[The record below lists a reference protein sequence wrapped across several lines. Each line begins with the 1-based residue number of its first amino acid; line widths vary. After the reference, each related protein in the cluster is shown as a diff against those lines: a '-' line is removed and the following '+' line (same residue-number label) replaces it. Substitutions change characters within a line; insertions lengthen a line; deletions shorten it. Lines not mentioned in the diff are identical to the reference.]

1 MKKSLYTYYK
11 ERLIEIGGG
20 SRCIYLRSIMKKS
33 AYDIGRIFEGR
44 ENKVSEFIDFL
55 WGRYKHPFPVICNKE
70 RKEILENIDL
80 KSRISSAQARNP
92 HSVENNERVARASR
106 RDELNKIIEKEV
118 SKIKELRREAEEIE
132 RETGRYEL
140 FIGYPFVFGTIYSG
154 GKPIQVKAPLLLFP
168 VKVDTP
174 DENTAELI
182 LNEKEKIRINPAL
195 IFTYAQSKKLNIDQ
209 LELDFDDLS
218 SFRSVSDVIDYLRK
232 ARIRIDSVPSRNIY
246 DYSHFKEPDDKG
258 ELSVRYAAVL
268 ARFPLSNSIYNDYT
282 ELERN
287 KLTNDALVELLRPE
301 KAVKIQKRRK
311 SLKKGRTASTPNI
324 SYTVKPL
331 DYSQSE
337 VIRRV
342 SECGNMVVYGPP
354 GTGKSQT
361 IVNIITDALA
371 KGKRVLVVSQKKA
384 ALDVVFNRLGPI
396 NERCMYISDEG
407 KEKRAFYE
415 RTLAAHLNCMGTH
428 TVKEEELKIKHHEL
442 LLKLEAE
449 EKKLLDIYSTLCDKR
464 PFGLSLCEMYS
475 SSNMI
480 AKNSNEYLVYQ
491 RLIENEIIMSLDY
504 KALSDAIFT
513 IKNKELERT
522 YYDFVTAKN
531 KNPLIAL
538 TLPGVDIHT
547 ISEIRGKLEQTQK
560 TKKPTFDTDKHP
572 YYKLLLSHY
581 KDLSNEKIL
590 DSISKLE
597 CKKLYPKKL
606 FHSKERR
613 ELKAKLTETLLAIDS
628 FAEEYSYLH
637 FILNDEGFISVIDN
651 LLRGNTAYI
660 KLVYDALDSYIRTRD
675 VASLLAGFTKCE
687 LELLSFAY
695 ENAKNY
701 SSYTEIINRI
711 IPIRIYHEVIYFE
724 ELCKEELAKTI
735 DYENIKSRILRLR
748 EECEGVCAELTMLKG
763 VHEYAEFYG
772 SQPNNKDFLYQI
784 SKKSKFSPIRRVVE
798 DYEEYLLSLFPCWLL
813 SPENVSSLL
822 PLRKN
827 MFDIVIF
834 DEASQV
840 FIESTIPSIFRGKNI
855 VVAGDEKQ
863 LRPSST
869 FMKRYLG
876 SDPDEDE
883 APSVQAA
890 LEVESLLDLAV
901 ARYDSANLTYH
912 YRSKFSELID
922 FSNSAFYSGSLQ
934 IAPNTQPSSAVRP
947 IERIKVD
954 GHWVD
959 RCNATEAD
967 RIVELL
973 KEIFATR
980 KNGESIGIITFNS
993 DQQSCIA
1000 DKIEKEAGKNEEFRA
1015 LITAEKQRH
1024 ENGEDISIFI
1034 KNLENVQGDERDII
1048 IFSIGYAPNAEGK
1061 VHSNFGSLSID
1072 GGENRLNVAI
1082 TRAKSK
1088 IYVVTSIEPED
1099 LNVDTAKNAGPR
1111 LLKKY
1116 LSYARAVSSSN
1127 KDEISSILS
1136 ELKPEGN
1143 NPTSIYPVRNIE
1155 EQIKE
1160 RLEKLGYLVDTRIG
1174 NLNNRIS
1181 LAICDKESGKYIL
1194 GIILDR
1200 DAFAVTDATLE
1211 RDVYKPRFLES
1222 RGWKIMRVWCR
1233 DFWLSPTRVIKS
1245 IVSAI
1250 ENK

>member
-20 SRCIYLRSIMKKS
+20 SRCIYLKSITKKN

-55 WGRYKHPFPVICNKE
+55 WGKSKHPFPIICNKE
-70 RKEILENIDL
+70 KKEILENIDL
-80 KSRISSAQARNP
+80 ESRISSAQARNP
-92 HSVENNERVARASR
+92 HSSENNERANRSAR
-106 RDELNKIIEKEV
+106 RDELNKIIEKEI
-118 SKIKELRREAEEIE
+118 SRIKELRREAEEIE
-132 RETGRYEL
+132 KETGKYEL
-140 FIGYPFVFGTIYSG
+140 FIGYPFVFGTICSG
-154 GKPIQVKAPLLLFP
+154 GKKIQIKAPLLLFP
-168 VKVDTP
+168 VKINTP
-174 DENTAELI
+174 DDSTAEI
-182 LNEKEKIRINPAL
+182 AFNDKEKIRINPAL
-195 IFTYAQSKKLNIDQ
+195 IFTYAQSKKINIDQ

-218 SFRSVSDVIDYLRK
+218 SFRSVSDIIDYLK
-232 ARIRIDSVPSRNIY
+232 NAHIKIDAVPSRNIY
-246 DYSHFKEPDDKG
+246 DYSHFKEPDDKD
-258 ELSVRYAAVL
+258 ELSIRYAAVL

-282 ELERN
+282 ELEKN
-287 KLTNDALVELLRPE
+287 KLTNEALIELLRPE
-301 KAVKIQKRRK
+301 KAAKIQKRRK
-311 SLKKGRTASTPNI
+311 LFRKARSKFTPNI

-337 VIRRV
+337 VVRRV
-342 SECGNMVVYGPP
+342 GECGNMVVYGPP

-407 KEKRAFYE
+407 KQRREFYE
-415 RTLAAHLNCMGTH
+415 RTLSAHLGCMGTH
-428 TVKEEELKIKHHEL
+428 TVKEEELKVKHAEIL
-442 LLKLEAE
+442 ERLKAE
-449 EKKLLDIYSTLCDKR
+449 EQKLIDIYNTLCNKR
-464 PFGLSLCEMYS
+464 SFGLSLSEMYS

-480 AKNSNEYLVYQ
+480 AKNSNEYIVYQ

-513 IKNKELERT
+513 IKDKSLERT

-538 TLPGVDIHT
+538 THPGVDILT
-547 ISEIRGKLEQTQK
+547 ITEIRGKLEQTQK
-560 TKKPTFDTDKHP
+560 IRKPTFDTDKYP

-590 DSISKLE
+590 DSITKLE
-597 CKKLYPKKL
+597 CKKLYPKKW
-606 FHSKERR
+606 FIGKERQK
-613 ELKAKLTETLLAIDS
+613 LKAELTETLLAIDS
-628 FAEEYSYLH
+628 FVEEYSYLR
-637 FILNDEGFISVIDN
+637 FILNEEGFISVIDN
-651 LLRGNTAYI
+651 LLRGNSAYI
-660 KLVYDALDSYIRTRD
+660 KLVYDAIDSYIRIRD
-675 VASLLAGFTKCE
+675 VASLLTGFTKNE

-695 ENAKNY
+695 ENAKSY
-701 SSYTEIINRI
+701 SNYTEIINRI
-711 IPIRIYHEVIYFE
+711 VPIRIYHEVIYFE

-735 DYENIKSRILRLR
+735 DYESIKGRILRLQD
-748 EECEGVCAELTMLKG
+748 ECNTICADLTMLKG
-763 VHEYAEFYG
+763 VHEYTEFYG
-772 SQPNNKDFLYQI
+772 SQTNNKDFLYQI

-822 PLRKN
+822 PLKKN

-855 VVAGDEKQ
+855 VVAGDSKQ

-876 SDPDEDE
+876 ADPDDDE
-883 APSVQAA
+883 APSIQAA

-901 ARYDSANLTYH
+901 ARYNSANLTYH

-922 FSNSAFYSGSLQ
+922 FSNYAFYSGRLQ
-934 IAPNTQPSSAVRP
+934 IAPNIVPASSASP
-947 IERIKVD
+947 IERIKVE
-954 GHWVD
+954 GRWID
-959 RCNATEAD
+959 RRNTVEAD
-967 RIVELL
+967 KIVELL
-973 KEIFATR
+973 KEILTKR
-980 KNGESIGIITFNS
+980 KNNESIGIITFNS
-993 DQQSCIA
+993 DQQSCVA
-1000 DKIEKEAGKNEEFRA
+1000 DRIEKEAGKDEQFRS
-1015 LITAEKQRH
+1015 LITAEKNRR
-1024 ENGEDISIFI
+1024 ENGEDISLFV

-1048 IFSIGYAPNAEGK
+1048 IFSIGYAQNEDGK
-1061 VHSNFGSLSID
+1061 VHSGFGSLSGE

-1082 TRAKSK
+1082 TRAKTK

-1099 LNVDTAKNAGPR
+1099 LRVDDAKNEGPR

-1127 KDEISSILS
+1127 KTEITSILS
-1136 ELKPEGN
+1136 ELNPEN
-1143 NPTSIYPVRNIE
+1143 NNSSSIPSHRNIE

-1160 RLEKLGYLVDTRIG
+1160 RLEKLGYIVETRIG

-1181 LAICDKESGKYIL
+1181 LAVCDKESGKYIL
-1194 GIILDR
+1194 GVILDR
-1200 DAFAVTDATLE
+1200 DAFISSDATLE
-1211 RDVYKPRFLES
+1211 RDVYKPHFLES

-1245 IVSAI
+1245 IVSEI

>member
-20 SRCIYLRSIMKKS
+20 SRCIYLKSIIKKS
-33 AYDIGRIFEGR
+33 AYDLGRIFEGR
-44 ENKVSEFIDFL
+44 ENKVSEFINFL
-55 WGRYKHPFPVICNKE
+55 WGRNKYAFPVICNKE

-80 KSRISSAQARNP
+80 ESRISSAQARNP
-92 HSVENNERVARASR
+92 YSTENNDRVSRASR
-106 RDELNKIIEKEV
+106 RDELNRIIEKEV

-132 RETGRYEL
+132 KETGRYEL
-140 FIGYPFVFGTIYSG
+140 FVGYPFVFGTIYSG
-154 GKPIQVKAPLLLFP
+154 GKRIQVKAPLLLFP
-168 VKVDTP
+168 VKIDTP
-174 DENTAELI
+174 DENTAELT

-218 SFRSVSDVIDYLRK
+218 SFRTISDIIDYLRK
-232 ARIRIDSVPSRNIY
+232 AHIRIDSVPSRNIY

-258 ELSVRYAAVL
+258 DLSVRYAAVL

-282 ELERN
+282 ELEKNR
-287 KLTNDALVELLRPE
+287 LTNDALVELLRPE

-311 SLKKGRTASTPNI
+311 SLRKARTASVPNI

-337 VIRRV
+337 VVRRIG
-342 SECGNMVVYGPP
+342 ECGNMVVYGPP

-361 IVNIITDALA
+361 IVNIITDAIA

-396 NERCMYISDEG
+396 SERCMYISDEG

-415 RTLAAHLNCMGTH
+415 RALAAHLNCMGTH

-480 AKNSNEYLVYQ
+480 AKNSNEYIVYQ

-560 TKKPTFDTDKHP
+560 TRKPTFDTDKHP

-597 CKKLYPKKL
+597 CKKLYPKKWFL
-606 FHSKERR
+606 GKERR
-613 ELKAKLTETLLAIDS
+613 ELKARLTKTLLAIDS
-628 FAEEYSYLH
+628 FAEEYSYLR

-651 LLRGNTAYI
+651 LLRGNTPYI
-660 KLVYDALDSYIRTRD
+660 KLVYDALDSYIRIRD
-675 VASLLAGFTKCE
+675 VATLLAGFGKSE

-695 ENAKNY
+695 ANAKNY
-701 SSYTEIINRI
+701 SNYTEIINRI

-735 DYENIKSRILRLR
+735 DYENIKNRILRLQ
-748 EECEGVCAELTMLKG
+748 EEYESVCAELTMLKG

-772 SQPNNKDFLYQI
+772 SQANNKDFLYQI

-855 VVAGDEKQ
+855 VVAGDAKQ

-922 FSNSAFYSGSLQ
+922 FSNSAFYSGALQ
-934 IAPNTQPSSAVRP
+934 IAPNTVPSATVRP

-954 GHWVD
+954 GHWID
-959 RCNATEAD
+959 RRNTAEAD

-980 KNGESIGIITFNS
+980 RNNESIGIITFNS

-1000 DKIEKEAGKNEEFRA
+1000 DRIEKEASKNEEFRA

-1024 ENGEDISIFI
+1024 ENGEDISIFV

-1048 IFSIGYAPNAEGK
+1048 IFSIGYAPNEEGK
-1061 VHSNFGSLSID
+1061 VHSGFGSLSMD

-1088 IYVVTSIEPED
+1088 IYVITSIEPEE
-1099 LNVDTAKNAGPR
+1099 LKVDTAKNAGPR

-1116 LSYARAVSSSN
+1116 LSYVRAVSSSS
-1127 KDEISSILS
+1127 KGEISSILS
-1136 ELKPEGN
+1136 ELAPSASSY
-1143 NPTSIYPVRNIE
+1143 TATYPVRNIE

-1160 RLEKLGYLVDTRIG
+1160 RLEKLGYLVDTKIG
-1174 NLNNRIS
+1174 NPNNRIS
-1181 LAICDKESGKYIL
+1181 LAVRDKKSGGYIL

-1200 DAFAVTDATLE
+1200 DAFAMTDITLE

-1233 DFWLSPTRVIKS
+1233 DFWLSPTRVVKS